1 MLFQAER
8 YALNVLVAE
17 KFIVVVVTSRSE
29 LISFYLRH
37 VYGEIGSIMDST
49 FARCRHP

>member
-8 YALNVLVAE
+8 YAPNVFGAE
-17 KFIVVVVTSRSE
+17 KFIMVVVTSRSE
-29 LISFYLRH
+29 LISFYLRR
-37 VYGEIGSIMDST
+37 VYRETGSIMDST